1 MTFDGL
7 NEYLRKNKK
16 NPLLFIFPPLIMLL
30 IFLFDER
37 YFGENEGYPTWR
49 VALWGIFFLLCVAT
63 VCYVLK
69 ERARITKYI
78 ETEHF
83 KHWLDARIIQ
93 SVYYH
98 AGNERHSQARLILS
112 MHVTNTPVAGTIAT
126 AQVISVAVQGGG
138 GGVGGY
144 PAIQPMQ
151 QPMQQPDAPQIEMY

>member
-1 MTFDGL
+1 MVIVTHSTGVNGKMGNSHATNGNDLVIYQEGDGKLGRGCCSKAYYPFTNAHYQDVRLLGHGLTTQQTQMTFDGL

-69 ERARITKYI
+69 
-78 ETEHF
+78 
-83 KHWLDARIIQ
+83 
-93 SVYYH
+93 
-98 AGNERHSQARLILS
+98 
-112 MHVTNTPVAGTIAT
+112 
-126 AQVISVAVQGGG
+126 
-138 GGVGGY
+138 
-144 PAIQPMQ
+144 
-151 QPMQQPDAPQIEMY
+151 